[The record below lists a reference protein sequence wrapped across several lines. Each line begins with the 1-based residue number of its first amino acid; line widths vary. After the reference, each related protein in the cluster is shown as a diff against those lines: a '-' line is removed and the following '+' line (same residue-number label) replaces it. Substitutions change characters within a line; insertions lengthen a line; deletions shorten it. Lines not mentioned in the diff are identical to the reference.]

1 MKRLDREGMYT
12 IPIWFGLFFTG
23 VYVLWTPRADPVI
36 SEQLEDRLAV
46 AVIVGSMLCLI
57 GAAISDRIT
66 AYKLQVPGLFI
77 TFVVLGFLAAHVDRT
92 LIQQW
97 TMAGGLGGLI
107 QIGNVRMMI
116 QLSREIF
123 HDRKLNQAPAPEPNT
138 N

>member
-1 MKRLDREGMYT
+1 MRRLDREGCYT
-12 IPIWFGLFFTG
+12 TPVWIGLLLTG
-23 VYVLWTPRADPVI
+23 IYVLWVPRVDPLI

-46 AVIVGSMLCLI
+46 AVIIGSMMCLI
-57 GAAISDRIT
+57 GAMIPDRIT

-77 TFVVLGFLAAHVDRT
+77 TFLVLGFLAAHVDRS

-116 QLSREIF
+116 QLSREIIA
-123 HDRKLNQAPAPEPNT
+123 DRKQHAVS
-138 N
+138 

>member
-1 MKRLDREGMYT
+1 MVRLDRQGMYT
-12 IPIWFGLFFTG
+12 LPVWVGLLLTG
-23 VYVLWTPRADPVI
+23 IYVLWTPRVDPLI

-46 AVIVGSMLCLI
+46 AVIIGSMMCLI
-57 GAAISDRIT
+57 GAAIPDRIT

-77 TFVVLGFLAAHVDRT
+77 TFVVLGFLAAHVDRS

-116 QLSREIF
+116 QLSREIVA
-123 HDRKLNQAPAPEPNT
+123 DRKQHT
-138 N
+138 